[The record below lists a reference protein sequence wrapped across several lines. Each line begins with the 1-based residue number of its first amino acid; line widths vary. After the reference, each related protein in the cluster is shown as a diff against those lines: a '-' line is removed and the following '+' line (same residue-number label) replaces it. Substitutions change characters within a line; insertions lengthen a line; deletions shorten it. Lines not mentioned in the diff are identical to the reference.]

1 MQSIITAS
9 LCDSRSCNQ
18 TGGGE
23 HLKSDIEDLLTLL
36 PPPPSAYDDVG
47 YDNNDRGRQRQ
58 RVSGAGGPRRK
69 HHPNARHRHRHRV
82 VLTTCFGLCNHSP
95 NIQLKSSGGPPS
107 LRARRGKLVNDG
119 GFRMRLRLRLEEGDD
134 DKDSQSQQQ
143 HQQQADDME
152 ATDTAMIS
160 NATISKVARAIG
172 LLKHDNANS
181 ASASAAVRALECQSQ
196 GNKFQRNGNG
206 NGNGNGR
213 YDDALDCYLEGR
225 RQALLS
231 LRTLTLTLCS
241 NNNDDDEDEDG
252 GNHELKLQ
260 LQSQSLAIN
269 KLLSKMILSCSK
281 TRIQWATEL
290 MVMVMD
296 DDNDDRDG
304 DAKKEEASSKML
316 QLAAGDAFCVLLKSL
331 KEEKEKEDGGDANK
345 NGTTTTT
352 TTATRRRSSFSGDET
367 NGTVDVQSIIF
378 EMVHSSTAGL
388 QTQKFI
394 SNYEDCVVRGASS
407 SRNTHHSRGE
417 EDERSF
423 AVPSLFGDNAIMVQ
437 FCVVL
442 ADAWKGLAATRRTSD
457 NNDGTDDGNDAA
469 HAFTNGALVAYKGAL
484 DIASSASKGRILRA
498 KERRRIE
505 KAMAALV

>member
-1 MQSIITAS
+1 
-9 LCDSRSCNQ
+9 
-18 TGGGE
+18 
-23 HLKSDIEDLLTLL
+23 
-36 PPPPSAYDDVG
+36 
-47 YDNNDRGRQRQ
+47 
-58 RVSGAGGPRRK
+58 
-69 HHPNARHRHRHRV
+69 
-82 VLTTCFGLCNHSP
+82 
-95 NIQLKSSGGPPS
+95 
-107 LRARRGKLVNDG
+107 
-119 GFRMRLRLRLEEGDD
+119 
-134 DKDSQSQQQ
+134 
-143 HQQQADDME
+143 
-152 ATDTAMIS
+152 
-160 NATISKVARAIG
+160 
-172 LLKHDNANS
+172 
-181 ASASAAVRALECQSQ
+181 
-196 GNKFQRNGNG
+196 
-206 NGNGNGR
+206 
-213 YDDALDCYLEGR
+213 
-225 RQALLS
+225 
-231 LRTLTLTLCS
+231 
-241 NNNDDDEDEDG
+241 
-252 GNHELKLQ
+252 
-260 LQSQSLAIN
+260 
-269 KLLSKMILSCSK
+269 
-281 TRIQWATEL
+281 
-290 MVMVMD
+290 VMD

-484 DIASSASKGRILRA
+484 DIASSASKGRVLRA